1 MFLALS
7 SPMYCGYWL
16 IYWTIQ
22 RTFPS
27 LQKILWDNADIA
39 DDWQKKREL
48 QGVLSWQLN
57 ALTEEQHT
65 SLLLTIMTPSNFMV
79 PPTIRRV
86 QEM

>member
-1 MFLALS
+1 MCLEAN
-7 SPMYCGYWL
+7 
-16 IYWTIQ
+16 
-22 RTFPS
+22 
-27 LQKILWDNADIA
+27 ILDNTENISIFAENSRDNADIA

-57 ALTEEQHT
+57 ALTEEQHA
-65 SLLLTIMTPSNFMV
+65 SLSLTIMTPSNFMV